1 MNRLDAIK
9 ERAKVV
15 ATKPENREA
24 TYAEFGAVLRLAC
37 FDVPALVA
45 AVEAVL
51 ALHAKQADGYG
62 KWTCRECVWTDEERV
77 GGPVPYPC
85 DTVITI
91 RDALVETT

>member
-45 AVEAVL
+45 AVEAVSAIPFVPADCNGYL
-51 ALHAKQADGYG
+51 SHKRIGYNNALSEVHAAI
-62 KWTCRECVWTDEERV
+62 RE
-77 GGPVPYPC
+77 
-85 DTVITI
+85 
-91 RDALVETT
+91 ALVETT

>member
-9 ERAKVV
+9 ARAEVV

-37 FDVPALVA
+37 FDVPALVS

-51 ALHAKQADGYG
+51 ALHSKNRYEACNECYDRSLNTWADL
-62 KWTCRECVWTDEERV
+62 
-77 GGPVPYPC
+77 VPYPC
-85 DTVITI
+85 PTVTAI
-91 RDALVETT
+91 REALGETE